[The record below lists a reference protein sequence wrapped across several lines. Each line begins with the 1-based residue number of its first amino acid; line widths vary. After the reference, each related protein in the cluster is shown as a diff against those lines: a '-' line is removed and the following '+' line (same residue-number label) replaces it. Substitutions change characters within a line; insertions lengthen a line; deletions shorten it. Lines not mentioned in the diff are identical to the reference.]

1 RAKGVPERQV
11 VNRHAGRNSLNVT
24 VTVLGLTFAFF
35 ITGFPIIEEVFQ
47 LRGIGF
53 LLALSIQPIQD
64 YGLIFGTT
72 LLLTFIVVAANIIV
86 DVTYAYLD
94 PRVRLG

>member
-1 RAKGVPERQV
+1 M
-11 VNRHAGRNSLNVT
+11 
-24 VTVLGLTFAFF
+24 
-35 ITGFPIIEEVFQ
+35 FQ
-47 LRGIGF
+47 LRGVGY